1 MNILRKKPKIEVK
14 PTATDKKLILI
25 GWGVVTLNF
34 IVVLMFYFDLPE
46 TIPVHFNLKGEI
58 NGFGSKSILWTIPA
72 ISAAL
77 YLITSILALKLK
89 PYYMNYPVKV
99 TEKNAKELYALGIR
113 MLAVMN
119 LTTVIIFLLTTMIFI
134 LKINGIVDTID
145 VKTLI
150 GLWIAIA
157 LLPFIYT
164 FKMFTVSKQ

>member
-58 NGFGSKSILWTIPA
+58 NGFGSKSILWIIPA

-119 LTTVIIFLLTTMIFI
+119 LTTVTIFLLTTMIFI

-150 GLWIAIA
+150 GLWIVIA

-164 FKMFTVSKQ
+164 FKMFTIPKQ